1 MGEVVLS
8 SRGGAPATPTNPAE
22 WVGPEAQ
29 RAARRTL
36 RGQIARLEAELG
48 AAVVS
53 SFEMRGRGEAARPAV
68 SGSGPARPL
77 DLGELEIVR
86 DELAARLHAAQAANA
101 SLAAFQRDRR
111 AELQRMLLEPGRHRF
126 RQISCEELGE
136 PGCGVW
142 QVRPRLGLIGMLAGW
157 WQVKLSS
164 GCPLPGR
171 P

>member
-1 MGEVVLS
+1 MGEAVLS
-8 SRGGAPATPTNPAE
+8 MGGGAPATPTYPAE
-22 WVGPEAQ
+22 RVGPEAQ

-36 RGQIARLEAELG
+36 RRQIARLDAELG
-48 AAVVS
+48 AAVVD
-53 SFEMRGRGEAARPAV
+53 SFAMRGRGEAARPCG

-86 DELAARLHAAQAANA
+86 DELAGRLHAARTANA
-101 SLAAFQRDRR
+101 SLAAIQRERR
-111 AELQRMLLEPGRHRF
+111 AELEQMLLEPGRHRF

-142 QVRPRLGLIGMLAGW
+142 RVRPRLGLIGMLAGW